1 MVKGSGRVH
10 GLGISDREEILVSAD
25 WIHSCTVRTR
35 PSSPPLWMMRK
46 GGGFCER
53 FDDQVG
59 SHRFFLLFGDP
70 RSLMGNAQAA
80 APFSSAEMPESLLNS
95 PARNNRAPARESQ
108 VQSRHLL
115 RRS

>member
-1 MVKGSGRVH
+1 MGWASV
-10 GLGISDREEILVSAD
+10 I
-25 WIHSCTVRTR
+25 VRR
-35 PSSPPLWMMRK
+35 FLCPRIGYIAVLYAPAFPHPPLWMMRK

-80 APFSSAEMPESLLNS
+80 APFSLAEMPESLLNS